1 MAEKSVYDGLF
12 LTDAQLK
19 SELAKC
25 EFCEEKPCKA
35 KCPCDCSAAD
45 FIMAAGVFSDSDI
58 KRSAAQ
64 IMKKNPLGGI
74 CGMVCPDRF
83 CVAACVHKKFDSAV
97 NIPAVQATIIKKAR
111 ELGGIAEFSKP
122 KSNGKKVAIIGSG
135 PAGLGAASVLGSLG
149 YKVDIYEK
157 ENSVG
162 GMANLI
168 PEYRLDKK
176 MLKEDI
182 KFLTSL
188 GDINIKLNS
197 EIENPESLLT
207 KCSPR
212 IHSGVS
218 KANSYDAVLSATG
231 LTEPIKMAIENENL
245 ALVGLEYLKNPKKY
259 KLKCSPRIYSGVS
272 KANSKVAVIGGGATA
287 ADAAMT
293 AKLVSG
299 ASNVE
304 MFALET
310 VGEMPLTL
318 REMTE
323 LLENNVE
330 ITGRTRVTAILKK
343 GKLIS
348 GLETVKVSLPEGV
361 KFNLKDLKEL
371 PGTKQVRN
379 DISTV
384 IIAIGARSKKE
395 KSVQPSIFY
404 AGDSVQGP
412 TTVVEATAAGKN
424 AAAEID
430 AFINGLKKPVFDK
443 KIKSDITLKGYT
455 HIPVSLETDFFG
467 RKISTP
473 FLLSAAPPSD
483 GYDQMKKA
491 YEAGWSGGVMKTS
504 FDNVPIHIPGEYMHA
519 FNDLTYGNCDNVS
532 GHHLDRVCREV
543 QKLIKEYPARLT
555 MASTG
560 GPVTGNDENDKRG
573 WQSNTKKLEAAGVMG
588 IEYSLSCPQGGDGT
602 EGDIVSQNA
611 ALTAKIIDWVMD
623 VSNPEIPKLFKLT
636 AAVTS
641 IVPIV
646 NAIKKV
652 FAKYP
657 NKKAGITLANTFPTL
672 YFRPRKM
679 NLQNEGFQ
687 SLVNGANSHH
697 NVADTSVSV
706 SEANRWEE
714 GIVVGMSGDGVTPI
728 SYLTLASVSSLGVA
742 VSGNGGPM
750 DYKAAMNFLALGVKT
765 VQFCTIVTKH
775 GYGVFDELVNGTSYL
790 MKERGIKSMKE
801 LIGIALPKPITGFMD
816 LTPVKKISS
825 CDTDVCLICGNC
837 SRCPYQAISLD
848 KDKHPVT
855 DAEKCIGCSIC
866 VQKCFSGALSMRDRT
881 PEEKSALKED

>member
-19 SELAKC
+19 SEFAKC
-25 EFCEEKPCKA
+25 EFCEEEPCKE

-45 FIMAAGVFSDSDI
+45 FIMAARVFGNSDI

-64 IMKKNPLGGI
+64 IMKNNPFGGV

-83 CVAACVHKKFDSAV
+83 CVAACVHKKFDSPV
-97 NIPAVQATIIKKAR
+97 NIPAVQATIVKKAR
-111 ELGGIAEFSKP
+111 ELGGISEFSKP

-135 PAGLGAASVLGSLG
+135 PAGLGAASVLGALG

-157 ENSVG
+157 ENFAG
-162 GMANLI
+162 GMSNLI
-168 PEYRLDKK
+168 PEYRLDKN

-182 KFLTSL
+182 KFLTTL

-197 EIENPESLLT
+197 EIASPEILL
-207 KCSPR
+207 KK
-212 IHSGVS
+212 G
-218 KANSYDAVLSATG
+218 YDAVLVATG
-231 LTEPIKMAIENENL
+231 LTEPLKMGIENENM
-245 ALVGLEYLKNPKKY
+245 ALVGLEYLKTPKKY
-259 KLKCSPRIYSGVS
+259 KLKG
-272 KANSKVAVIGGGATA
+272 KVAVIGGGATA

-293 AKLVSG
+293 AKLNG
-299 ASNVE
+299 AANVE
-304 MFALET
+304 MLALET
-310 VGEMPLTL
+310 VGEMPLTP
-318 REMTE
+318 REMNE
-323 LLENNVE
+323 LLENNIE

-348 GLETVKVSLPEGV
+348 GLETVKVSLPKGV
-361 KFNLKDLKEL
+361 KFNLRDIKEVS
-371 PGTKQVRN
+371 GTNQVRN
-379 DISTV
+379 DVSTV

-395 KSVQPSIFY
+395 KSAQPSVFY

-412 TTVVEATAAGKN
+412 TTIVEATAAGKN
-424 AAAEID
+424 AAVEID
-430 AFINGLKKPVFDK
+430 AFIKGLKKPVFK
-443 KIKSDITLKGYT
+443 NKVKSDVVLKGYM

-467 RKISTP
+467 RKISSP

-491 YEAGWSGGVMKTS
+491 YEAGWSGGIMKTS

-519 FNDLTYGNCDNVS
+519 FNNLTYGNCDNVS
-532 GHHLDRVCREV
+532 GHHLDRVCKEV
-543 QKLIKEYPARLT
+543 KKLIKEYPDRLT

-560 GPVTGNDENDKRG
+560 GPVTGNDENDKKG
-573 WQSNTKKLEAAGVMG
+573 WQSNTKKLEASGVMG

-611 ALTAKIIDWVMD
+611 ALTAKIIDWIMEVGE
-623 VSNPEIPKLFKLT
+623 PEIPKLFKLT

-641 IVPIV
+641 IVPIA

-657 NKKAGITLANTFPTL
+657 NKKAGITLANTFPTMC
-672 YFRPRKM
+672 FRPGKKK
-679 NLQNEGFQ
+679 E
-687 SLVNGANSHH
+687 
-697 NVADTSVSV
+697 
-706 SEANRWEE
+706 WEE

-728 SYLTLASVSSLGVA
+728 SYLTLASVSSLGIA

-816 LTPVKKISS
+816 LTPVKKIST
-825 CDTDVCLICGNC
+825 CDTDICLICGNC

-866 VQKCFSGALSMRDRT
+866 VQKCFSGALSMRERT
-881 PEEKSALKED
+881 PAEKSAMKED

>member
-1 MAEKSVYDGLF
+1 MAEKSIYDPIYNGLF

-19 SELAKC
+19 NEFAKC
-25 EFCEEKPCKA
+25 EFCEEKPCKE

-45 FIMAAGVFSDSDI
+45 FIMAARVFDKSDI

-64 IMKKNPLGGI
+64 IMKNNPFGGV

-97 NIPAVQATIIKKAR
+97 NIPAVQSTIVKKAR

-157 ENSVG
+157 ENFAG

-168 PEYRLDKK
+168 PEYRLEKN
-176 MLKEDI
+176 MLKEDL
-182 KFLTSL
+182 KFLITL

-197 EIENPESLLT
+197 EIENSEILL
-207 KCSPR
+207 KK
-212 IHSGVS
+212 G
-218 KANSYDAVLSATG
+218 YDAVLAATG
-231 LTEPIKMAIENENL
+231 LTEPIKAGIENEDI
-245 ALVGLEYLKNPKKY
+245 AIVGLDYLKNPKKY
-259 KLKCSPRIYSGVS
+259 KLKG
-272 KANSKVAVIGGGATA
+272 KVAVIGGGATA

-293 AKLVSG
+293 AKLNG

-304 MFALET
+304 MLALET
-310 VGEMPLTL
+310 VGEMPLTP
-318 REMTE
+318 REINE
-323 LLENNVE
+323 LLENNIE
-330 ITGRTRVTAILKK
+330 ITGRTRVTAIIKK

-348 GLETVKVSLPEGV
+348 GLETVKVSLPKGV
-361 KFNLKDLKEL
+361 KFNLRDIKEV
-371 PGTKQVRN
+371 PGTNQVRN
-379 DISTV
+379 DVSTV

-395 KSVQPSIFY
+395 KSNKPSVFY

-424 AAAEID
+424 AALGID
-430 AFINGLKKPVFDK
+430 AFIKGLKKPVFEK
-443 KIKSDITLKGYT
+443 KVKSDVVLKGYI

-467 RKISTP
+467 RKISSP

-491 YEAGWSGGVMKTS
+491 YEEGWSGGIMKTS

-543 QKLIKEYPARLT
+543 QKLIKEYPDRLT

-560 GPVTGNDENDKRG
+560 GPVTGNDENDKKG
-573 WQSNTKKLEAAGVMG
+573 WQVNTKKLEASGVMG

-611 ALTAKIIDWVMD
+611 ALTAKIIDWVME
-623 VSNPEIPKLFKLT
+623 VGEPEIPKLFKLT

-641 IVPIV
+641 IVPIA

-652 FAKYP
+652 IAKYP

-672 YFRPRKM
+672 CFRPGKK
-679 NLQNEGFQ
+679 NE
-687 SLVNGANSHH
+687 
-697 NVADTSVSV
+697 
-706 SEANRWEE
+706 WEE

-728 SYLTLASVSSLGVA
+728 SYLTLASVASVGIA

-765 VQFCTIVTKH
+765 VQFCTLVTKH

-825 CDTDVCLICGNC
+825 CDTNMCLICGNC

-881 PEEKSALKED
+881 AAEKSALKED

>member
-1 MAEKSVYDGLF
+1 MAEKSIYSGLF

-19 SELAKC
+19 NEFAKC
-25 EFCEEKPCKA
+25 EFCEEKPCKE

-45 FIMAAGVFSDSDI
+45 FIMAARVFGNSDI

-64 IMKKNPLGGI
+64 IMKNNPLGGV

-97 NIPAVQATIIKKAR
+97 NIPAVQATIVKKAR
-111 ELGGIAEFSKP
+111 DMGGVAEFSKP
-122 KSNGKKVAIIGSG
+122 KLNGKKVAIVGSG
-135 PAGLGAASVLGSLG
+135 PAGLGAAAVLGAIG

-157 ENSVG
+157 ENFAG
-162 GMANLI
+162 GMCNII
-168 PEYRLDKK
+168 PDYRLEKK
-176 MLKEDI
+176 MLKEDL

-197 EIENPESLLT
+197 EIGNPEILL
-207 KCSPR
+207 K
-212 IHSGVS
+212 
-218 KANSYDAVLSATG
+218 KNYDAVLSATG
-231 LTEPIKMAIENENL
+231 LTEPIKAGIKNEDFAI
-245 ALVGLEYLKNPKKY
+245 VGLDYLKNPKKY
-259 KLKCSPRIYSGVS
+259 KLKG
-272 KANSKVAVIGGGATA
+272 KVAVIGGGATA

-293 AKLVSG
+293 AKSAGG

-304 MFALET
+304 MLALET
-310 VGEMPLTL
+310 VGEMPLTP
-318 REMTE
+318 REMNE
-323 LLENNVE
+323 LLENNIE

-348 GLETVKVSLPEGV
+348 GLETVKVSLPKGV
-361 KFNLKDLKEL
+361 KFNLKDIKEI
-371 PGTKQVRN
+371 PGTNQVRK
-379 DISTV
+379 DLSAV
-384 IIAIGARSKKE
+384 IIAIGARSGIKK
-395 KSVQPSIFY
+395 VNNPAVFY
-404 AGDSVQGP
+404 SGDCIQGP

-424 AAAEID
+424 AALEID
-430 AFINGLKKPVFDK
+430 AFINNKKKPVFDK
-443 KIKSDITLKGYT
+443 KVKSDVVLKGYI
-455 HIPVSLETDFFG
+455 HIPVSIETDFFG

-491 YEAGWSGGVMKTS
+491 YESGWSGGVMKTS
-504 FDNVPIHIPGEYMHA
+504 FDNVPIHIPGEYMHV
-519 FNDLTYGNCDNVS
+519 FNNLTYGNCDNVS

-543 QKLIKEYPARLT
+543 QKLVREYPDRLT

-560 GPVTGNDENDKRG
+560 GPVTGNDENDKKG
-573 WQSNTKKLEAAGVMG
+573 WQSNTKKLEASGVMG

-611 ALTAKIIDWVMD
+611 ALTAKIIDWIME

-657 NKKAGITLANTFPTL
+657 NKKAGITLANTFPTMC
-672 YFRPRKM
+672 FRPKSSPRIHS
-679 NLQNEGFQ
+679 G
-687 SLVNGANSHH
+687 
-697 NVADTSVSV
+697 V
-706 SEANRWEE
+706 SEASRWEE

-728 SYLTLASVSSLGVA
+728 SYLTLASVSSLGIA

-750 DYKAAMNFLALGVKT
+750 NYKAAMNFLALGVKT
-765 VQFCTIVTKH
+765 VQFCTIATKH
-775 GYGVFDELVNGTSYL
+775 GYKIFDELVNGTSYL
-790 MKERGIKSMKE
+790 MKELGIKSIKE
-801 LIGIALPKPITGFMD
+801 LIGIALPKPITGFME

-825 CDTDVCLICGNC
+825 CDTDICLICGNC

-881 PEEKSALKED
+881 AAEKSALKED